1 MKAAILG
8 LPNVGKSTL
17 FNALA
22 AAEVPTEN
30 RPFCTIEPNLARVPI
45 PDPRLDAVAEASGMQ
60 RKVYATLELL
70 DVAGLVKGA
79 SRGEGLGNRFLAQ
92 VREADAAV
100 HVLRC
105 FESERVTHVAG
116 AVDPVH
122 DAEIVNTELM
132 LADLATIERALD
144 SARRRAKAGHAEP
157 KKRVTQLEALYKRL
171 EQGLPPWEG
180 GLPPWEGGLPP
191 WEGGLPPWEGGLPA
205 LHEGRMP
212 SLPGEGR
219 MPSLPGEGKM
229 PSLPG
234 ELPAFPRLLTT
245 QPTLY
250 ALNVAEQHLAEGGPA
265 AHAESYAAAHRTPS
279 VRVTAQLESELA
291 AMPAE
296 EQQSLRGGLGLPDGV
311 LERFMQALRALLGL
325 NCFFTAGPSE
335 ARAWLV
341 PQGAT
346 AWYAAGRVHS
356 DFQQRFVRAEVT
368 PWRAFIAR
376 PQAAPEL
383 KGRDYEV
390 RDGDVLRFRAG

>member
-1 MKAAILG
+1 MKAAIIG

-30 RPFCTIEPNLARVPI
+30 RPFCTIDPNVARVPI

-60 RKVYATLELL
+60 RKVFATLELV

-105 FESERVTHVAG
+105 FESGRVTHVSG
-116 AVDPVH
+116 AVDPVD

-132 LADLATIERALD
+132 LADLATAERALD
-144 SARRRAKAGHAEP
+144 SARRRAKSGHP
-157 KKRVTQLEALYKRL
+157 DLKKRVEELESLCEHL
-171 EQGLPPWEG
+171 GEGSPWEG
-180 GLPPWEGGLPP
+180 GRPVLP
-191 WEGGLPPWEGGLPA
+191 
-205 LHEGRMP
+205 
-212 SLPGEGR
+212 
-219 MPSLPGEGKM
+219 
-229 PSLPG
+229 
-234 ELPAFPRLLTT
+234 LLTAM
-245 QPTLY
+245 PTLY
-250 ALNVAEQHLAEGGPA
+250 ALNVAEEHLAKGGPA
-265 AHAESYAAAHRTPS
+265 DQAGEYAAQHGKPA

-291 AMPAE
+291 AMPQE
-296 EQQSLRGGLGLPDGV
+296 EQQDLRKGLGLPHET
-311 LERFMQALRALLGL
+311 LQRFMQALSTLLNL
-325 NCFFTAGPSE
+325 NTFFTAGPSE

-341 PQGAT
+341 PDGAT
-346 AWYAAGRVHS
+346 AHYAAGRVHT

-368 PWRAFIAR
+368 PWQAFASTPQAR
-376 PQAAPEL
+376 PDL

>member
-1 MKAAILG
+1 MKAAIIG

-30 RPFCTIEPNLARVPI
+30 RPFCTIDPNVARVPI

-60 RKVYATLELL
+60 RKVFATLELV

-105 FESERVTHVAG
+105 FESGRVTHVSG
-116 AVDPVH
+116 AVDPVD

-132 LADLATIERALD
+132 LADLATAERALD
-144 SARRRAKAGHAEP
+144 SARRRAKSGHP
-157 KKRVTQLEALYKRL
+157 DLKKRVEELESLYNDLGREVVPTSPKAGTPSRPG
-171 EQGLPPWEG
+171 EDETSSLPG
-180 GLPPWEGGLPP
+180 TTSS
-191 WEGGLPPWEGGLPA
+191 LPA
-205 LHEGRMP
+205 L
-212 SLPGEGR
+212 
-219 MPSLPGEGKM
+219 
-229 PSLPG
+229 
-234 ELPAFPRLLTT
+234 LTAM
-245 QPTLY
+245 PTLY
-250 ALNVAEQHLAEGGPA
+250 ALNVAEEHLAKGGPA
-265 AHAESYAAAHRTPS
+265 DQAEEYAAQHGKPA

-291 AMPAE
+291 AMPSE
-296 EQQSLRGGLGLPDGV
+296 EQQDLRKGLGLPHET
-311 LERFMQALRALLGL
+311 LQRFMQALSTLLNL
-325 NCFFTAGPSE
+325 NTFFTAGPSE
-335 ARAWLV
+335 ARAWLI
-341 PQGAT
+341 PDGAT
-346 AWYAAGRVHS
+346 AHYAAGRVHT

-368 PWRAFIAR
+368 PWQAFASTPQAR
-376 PQAAPEL
+376 PDL

>member
-22 AAEVPTEN
+22 AAEVPTGN

-45 PDPRLDAVAEASGMQ
+45 PDPRLDAVAAASGMQ
-60 RKVYATLELL
+60 RKVYATLELV

-116 AVDPVH
+116 AVDPLH

-132 LADLATIERALD
+132 LADLATLERALD
-144 SARRRAKAGHAEP
+144 SARRRARTGQTEL
-157 KKRVTQLEALYKRL
+157 KKRVKDLEALQARW
-171 EQGLPPWEG
+171 ERGLPALER
-180 GLPPWEGGLPP
+180 
-191 WEGGLPPWEGGLPA
+191 WEGGLPA
-205 LHEGRMP
+205 LHEG
-212 SLPGEGR
+212 
-219 MPSLPGEGKM
+219 KM
-229 PSLPG
+229 PSFPG
-234 ELPAFPRLLTT
+234 DLPRLLTA

-250 ALNVAEQHLAEGGPA
+250 ALNVAEEHLAEGGPA
-265 AHAESYAAAHRTPS
+265 GPAETYAAARHAPS

-291 AMPAE
+291 AMPAR
-296 EQQSLRGGLGLPDGV
+296 EQASLRGGLGLPEGV

-335 ARAWLV
+335 ARAWLA
-341 PQGAT
+341 PRGAT
-346 AWYAAGRVHS
+346 AWHAAGRVHT

-368 PWRAFIAR
+368 PWQAFIAV
-376 PQAAPEL
+376 PQSPPEL
-383 KGRDYEV
+383 KGRDHVV
-390 RDGDVLRFRAG
+390 RDGDVLRFRAA

>member
-191 WEGGLPPWEGGLPA
+191 WEGGLPA
-205 LHEGRMP
+205 LH
-212 SLPGEGR
+212 
-219 MPSLPGEGKM
+219 EGKM

-234 ELPAFPRLLTT
+234 ALPGDLALLTA

-250 ALNVAEQHLAEGGPA
+250 ALNVAEEYLAEGGPA

-296 EQQSLRGGLGLPDGV
+296 DQQSLRGALDLPDGV

-346 AWYAAGRVHS
+346 AWHAAGRVHS

-368 PWRAFIAR
+368 PWRAFTAR

-390 RDGDVLRFRAG
+390 RDGDVLLFRGG

>member
-180 GLPPWEGGLPP
+180 GLPPWEGGLP
-191 WEGGLPPWEGGLPA
+191 A
-205 LHEGRMP
+205 LHEGK
-212 SLPGEGR
+212 

-229 PSLPG
+229 PSLP
-234 ELPAFPRLLTT
+234 AFPRLLTA

-291 AMPAE
+291 AMPPE
-296 EQQSLRGGLGLPDGV
+296 DQQSLRGALDLPDGV

-346 AWYAAGRVHS
+346 AWHAAGRVHS

-390 RDGDVLRFRAG
+390 RDGDVLLFRGG

>member
-1 MKAAILG
+1 MKAAIIG

-30 RPFCTIEPNLARVPI
+30 RPFCTIDPNVARVPI

-60 RKVYATLELL
+60 RKVFATLELV

-105 FESERVTHVAG
+105 FESGRVTHVSG
-116 AVDPVH
+116 AVDPVD

-132 LADLATIERALD
+132 LADLATAERALD
-144 SARRRAKAGHAEP
+144 SARRRAKSGHP
-157 KKRVTQLEALYKRL
+157 DLKKRVEELETLVRT
-171 EQGLPPWEG
+171 
-180 GLPPWEGGLPP
+180 
-191 WEGGLPPWEGGLPA
+191 
-205 LHEGRMP
+205 
-212 SLPGEGR
+212 PGEGGR
-219 MPSLPGEGKM
+219 PRPPRRRGRLRAQGRTRRPPSHDVLPTHRNAHALR
-229 PSLPG
+229 PQCRRRT
-234 ELPAFPRLLTT
+234 PRK
-245 QPTLY
+245 
-250 ALNVAEQHLAEGGPA
+250 GGPA
-265 AHAESYAAAHRTPS
+265 DQAEEYAAQHGKPA

-291 AMPAE
+291 AMPRE
-296 EQQSLRGGLGLPDGV
+296 EQQDLRKGLGLPHET
-311 LERFMQALRALLGL
+311 LQRFMQALSTLLNL
-325 NCFFTAGPSE
+325 NTFFTAGPSE
-335 ARAWLV
+335 ARAWLI
-341 PQGAT
+341 PDGAT
-346 AWYAAGRVHS
+346 AHYAAGRVHT

-368 PWRAFIAR
+368 PWQAFASTPQAR
-376 PQAAPEL
+376 PDL

>member
-30 RPFCTIEPNLARVPI
+30 RPFCTIEPNRARVPI

-60 RKVYATLELL
+60 QKVHATLELV
-70 DVAGLVKGA
+70 DVAGLVEGA

-105 FESERVTHVAG
+105 FESAAVTHVEG

-122 DAEIVNTELM
+122 DAGIVNTELA

-144 SARRRAKAGHAEP
+144 SARRRARSGHP
-157 KKRVTQLEALYKRL
+157 DLRKRVADLENFL
-171 EQGLPPWEG
+171 QSWERG
-180 GLPPWEGGLPP
+180 R
-191 WEGGLPPWEGGLPA
+191 PA
-205 LHEGRMP
+205 LD
-212 SLPGEGR
+212 
-219 MPSLPGEGKM
+219 EGKM

-234 ELPAFPRLLTT
+234 QLLTT
-245 QPTLY
+245 KPTLY
-250 ALNVAEQHLAEGGPA
+250 ALNVAEEHLTEGGPA
-265 AHAESYAAAHRTPS
+265 TEAETYAAAHNAPS

-296 EQQSLRGGLGLPDGV
+296 DQQDLRAELQLPNDV
-311 LERFMQALRALLGL
+311 LQRFMQALRTLLGL
-325 NCFFTAGPSE
+325 NTFFTAGPSE
-335 ARAWLV
+335 ARAWLL
-341 PQGAT
+341 PQEAT
-346 AWYAAGRVHS
+346 AWHAAGRVHT

-368 PWRAFIAR
+368 PWQDFTQT

-383 KGRDYEV
+383 KGRDYPV
-390 RDGDVLRFRAG
+390 RDGDVLRFRAA